1 MSIKNMFTKKQSLMP
16 LLWHA
21 SLAVFFLFLSI
32 FFNND
37 ITYSDV
43 EPILSILQNTSS
55 MVFTI
60 MGIWIAY
67 LYPNAIMKIIRPSG
81 EIDAI
86 FSDEDEQRLRLIVG
100 VVALS
105 AVVMVFLIL
114 GTTAKVFIEKTALY
128 TAHPSAF
135 KIPGIF
141 ILLSLSYAQVFCIY
155 IVFASNV
162 NFIVSLRSKKNIAKI
177 DKKFYVTPKEPD
189 KK

>member
-1 MSIKNMFTKKQSLMP
+1 MSNKNMFTKQQGLMTW
-16 LLWHA
+16 LWHV
-21 SLAVFFLFLSI
+21 LLVLFFVFLSI
-32 FFNND
+32 CFHND

-43 EPILSILQNTSS
+43 EPVISILQNTSS

-67 LYPNAIMKIIRPSG
+67 LYPNAIMKIIRPNG

-114 GTTAKVFIEKTALY
+114 GTTARVFIEKTALY
-128 TAHPSAF
+128 VNHPSIF
-135 KIPGIF
+135 KMPGIF
-141 ILLSLSYAQVFCIY
+141 ILLTLSYVQVFCIY

-162 NFIVSLRSKKNIAKI
+162 NFIVSLRSKKNIAKL
-177 DKKFYVTPKEPD
+177 DKKFYVSPKDHNE
-189 KK
+189 